1 MVGVKAK
8 DHDDKRQMIL
18 EKAAELFGQQGFHK
32 TSIQEISA
40 ACNGSKAWVYHYYK
54 AKEAILFHLVYDF
67 LGILRERT
75 AEAVEAETTPRRRL
89 RAFIREYIRTLL
101 EYRINYSV
109 IFNDTRFLSAAEQK
123 RIRSRERE
131 HVAQL
136 RDILIQL
143 SGRLE
148 SKPDQVMPTTFLVLG
163 TISWTYTWFDPKGP
177 LSLEQLVDLAER
189 LIIDG
194 LASV

>member
-1 MVGVKAK
+1 MVGVRAK

-18 EKAAELFGQQGFHK
+18 EKAADLFGQQGFHK

-54 AKEAILFHLVYDF
+54 AKEAILFHLVFDF

-75 AEAVEAETTPRRRL
+75 TEAVAAENDPRRKL

-109 IFNDTRFLSAAEQK
+109 IFNDTRFLSPAEQK

-131 HVAQL
+131 HVTQL
-136 RDILIQL
+136 RDILVQV
-143 SGRLE
+143 SPRLE
-148 SKPDQVMPTTFLVLG
+148 SRPEQVMPATFLVQG
-163 TISWTYTWFDPKGP
+163 AISWTYTWFDPKGSM
-177 LSLEQLVDLAER
+177 SLEQLVDLAER
-189 LIIDG
+189 TIVDG
-194 LASV
+194 LASI